1 MKHRGAQRFPGR
13 TLGEHLLQSRS
24 LWTSG
29 ASTGLSNA
37 ARTVFGK
44 QIEQQKNYGLRKTGS
59 RGKKFWS
66 KKQEHKEGI
75 GRKEELIHLLK

>member
-13 TLGEHLLQSRS
+13 RLGEHLLQSRS

-59 RGKKFWS
+59 REKSAGARNKNIKK
-66 KKQEHKEGI
+66 E
-75 GRKEELIHLLK
+75 